1 MHISVNTGR
10 EQQGVT
16 ELKQNYIIEPNST
29 IIGMGNF
36 GRVYKTVNVHD
47 KDHIVA
53 IKVLD
58 KQKLQFEIELIIEE
72 VAILN
77 KLDHMNIVKY
87 FETYVDTKYV
97 YCVMEYIDG

>member
-1 MHISVNTGR
+1 
-10 EQQGVT
+10 
-16 ELKQNYIIEPNST
+16 
-29 IIGMGNF
+29 MGNF

-47 KDHIVA
+47 KDHNVA

-77 KLDHMNIVKY
+77 KLDHVNIVKY
-87 FETYVDTKYV
+87 FETYDSPEHLYL
-97 YCVMEYIDG
+97 VMEYI